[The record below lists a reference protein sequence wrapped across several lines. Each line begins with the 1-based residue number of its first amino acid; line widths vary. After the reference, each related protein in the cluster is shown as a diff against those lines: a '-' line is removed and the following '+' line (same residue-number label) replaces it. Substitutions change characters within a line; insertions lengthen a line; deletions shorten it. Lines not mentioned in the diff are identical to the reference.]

1 MGVWGP
7 IVTSVGSLLT
17 IVLVFISDAIFGDAV
32 DTVTIWSTLGCS
44 AIVFAFGMLAY
55 DMVRGR

>member
-1 MGVWGP
+1 M
-7 IVTSVGSLLT
+7 TSVGSLLT